1 MNILANCSISSF
13 NFYYS
18 ELLTV
23 SLSIPHVI
31 KEMLSAAWLT
41 FVQVLPFVSSREI
54 SVYKPQNDVLAFN
67 TQCGKFLLLIA
78 CFVLFSFYFWLQ
90 HPSACNAVLSCQ
102 RINEESLS
110 PLAHSCSTTAL
121 FLSFT
126 MISFSYNLLAS
137 HSLERGILILKIQ

>member
-78 CFVLFSFYFWLQ
+78 CFVLFVFF
-90 HPSACNAVLSCQ
+90 
-102 RINEESLS
+102 
-110 PLAHSCSTTAL
+110 L
-121 FLSFT
+121 FLVATSKCLQR
-126 MISFSYNLLAS
+126 SVKLP
-137 HSLERGILILKIQ
+137 ED